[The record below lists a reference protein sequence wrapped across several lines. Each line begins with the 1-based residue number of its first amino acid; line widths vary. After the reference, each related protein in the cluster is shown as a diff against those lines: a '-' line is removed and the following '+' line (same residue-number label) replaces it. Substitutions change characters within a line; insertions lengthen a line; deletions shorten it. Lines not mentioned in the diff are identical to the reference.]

1 MAALWTQT
9 DVDTLK
15 AAIASGVLTV
25 EYDGPPARKITYQSL
40 AAMRS
45 LLSEMVATVGNAAG
59 TRTNYK
65 LMAHRKG
72 FE

>member
-9 DVDTLK
+9 DVNTLK
-15 AAIASGVLTV
+15 AAIASGVQTV
-25 EYDGPPARKITYQSL
+25 TYSGPPARTIVYQSL

-45 LLSEMVATVGNAAG
+45 LLSEMVATVANAAG
-59 TRTNYK
+59 TRSNYK
-65 LMAHRKG
+65 LMGHRKG